1 MEVILLKKC
10 RQGNIGDI
18 VTVKDGFA
26 RNKLIPCGE
35 AQRATEE
42 NKKEFE
48 RKRKEIEAANQKLLS
63 AAEAIKTKLGSASIS
78 VVREASSD
86 MKLYGAVSVNDIA
99 AALHAKYG
107 VEIDPKSIVINQ
119 RIKEVGVCNDI
130 HVKLHHDVVVQIE
143 LNVLPQES
151 K

>member
-35 AQRATEE
+35 AQRATAE

-48 RKRKEIEAANQKLLS
+48 RKRKELEAINLQLLS
-63 AAEAIKTKLGSASIS
+63 AAEAIKDKLASASIS

-107 VEIDPKSIVINQ
+107 VEIDPKSVAISK

-130 HVKLHHDVVVQIE
+130 YVKLHHDVVVQVE

>member
-48 RKRKEIEAANQKLLS
+48 RKRKELEAANQKILS
-63 AAEAIKTKLGSASIS
+63 AAESIKERLGSDSIS

-86 MKLYGAVSVNDIA
+86 MKLYGAVSPNDIA
-99 AALHAKYG
+99 IALNEKYS
-107 VEIDPKSIVINQ
+107 VNIEPRSIVMNK

-130 HVKLHHDVVVQIE
+130 YVKLHHDVIVQIE